1 MERHRKRTQHGLDDE
16 KTPPSDAAPNHRA
29 QPCGLGW
36 PAEGAPPSNTAPPNC
51 ISGESTRILR
61 CDVDSLYLSYPG
73 DLAEDWDQKLR
84 ALKLLAQSPEAVEAA
99 QAQLAIGE
107 HLFEVQNRGSRR
119 FAYVL
124 EDGWYRLELSAA
136 QSLALPL
143 VYVQIASE
151 LLTAHGVE
159 NAEKSLRYIVNTLGH
174 VTEAPNI
181 SRVDLCVDFLTDS
194 PLAEI
199 KEQAWIT
206 RAHQISKHTV
216 QGRFSG
222 WSIGASGKLSARL
235 YDKTLEIQKSHK
247 DYLKPLWMEAGWQ
260 EGQTVWRLEFQY
272 RRDVLKELGIV
283 KIPDLL
289 TNLAGLWRYA
299 IEQWLRLTIPS
310 HTDTTQTRW
319 PVHPLWLT
327 LAGADWDESATPA
340 LTRARKTR
348 LPSDESL
355 FINGLGFIT
364 SYMAREGITDLGE
377 GFGEFLHHAH
387 QYHDRKGQHHGKRFR
402 DYVDAKVLNK
412 AKRFNTLRNTQDDK
426 DDRKVRANAYHKAK
440 DGE

>member
-1 MERHRKRTQHGLDDE
+1 MEKHRKSNQHDLDGERT
-16 KTPPSDAAPNHRA
+16 PSSDAAPNHRA

-36 PAEGAPPSNTAPPNC
+36 PPEGAPPSNTAPPNC

-84 ALKLLAQSPEAVEAA
+84 SLKLLAQSPDLSEAA
-99 QAQLAIGE
+99 QAQVTIGE
-107 HLFEVQNRGSRR
+107 HVFEVRDRGSRR

-143 VYVQIASE
+143 AYVQIASE

-181 SRVDLCVDFLTDS
+181 SRVDLCVDFLTDT
-194 PLAEI
+194 PLNDI
-199 KEQAWIT
+199 KEHAWVT

-222 WSIGASGKLSARL
+222 WSIGSGGKLSARL
-235 YDKTLEIQKSHK
+235 YDKTLELQKSHK
-247 DYLKPLWMEAGWQ
+247 DYLKPLWTAAGWQ

-272 RRDVLKELGIV
+272 RRDVLKELGIR

-289 TNLAGLWRYA
+289 NNLAGLWRYA
-299 IEQWLRLTIPS
+299 IEQWLRLTLPS
-310 HTDTTQTRW
+310 SSDATQTRW
-319 PVHPLWLT
+319 PLHPLWLA
-327 LAGADWDESATPA
+327 LAGANWHETVTPA

-364 SYMAREGITDLGE
+364 SFMAREGITDMGE

-387 QYHDRKGQHHGKRFR
+387 QYHDHKGQHYGKRFQ
-402 DYVDAKVLNK
+402 DYVDAKVLVK
-412 AKRFNTLRNTQDDK
+412 AKKYNTLRNTNDDEAEHK
-426 DDRKVRANAYHKAK
+426 ARAEAYQKAK